1 MGDWR
6 FENQGEYTYE
16 IVPYGK
22 NMPVCVYVKT
32 EREEILEHWHDEIE
46 VVYTIAGRSIH
57 YICLLYTSDAADD

>member
-46 VVYTIAGRSIH
+46 VVYTIAVAL
-57 YICLLYTSDAADD
+57 YII